1 LNNPAGFVLAS
12 LRDSPYGHGKE
23 PVSAGSGKK
32 KYVSPASTNVTLF
45 IHRAVDLAGRSF
57 WISGRSFL
65 YRGSPTGER
74 SSCAAL

>member
-1 LNNPAGFVLAS
+1 MHNLFRELQRQDTSRTLNNPAGFVLAS

-57 WISGRSFL
+57 
-65 YRGSPTGER
+65 
-74 SSCAAL
+74 